1 MGASEALDSLPLVD
15 LGNGSPIL
23 LLHGGGGP
31 HSVIAFAER
40 LSEHARVLLP
50 THPGFVGSPY
60 IQQVETVADV
70 ANLYVALLG
79 MLGLSRVTVVGVSIG
94 GWIACE
100 IALLAPDRLAGIV
113 LVDSVGLQV
122 AGEDVLDVFSI
133 PRESLAGLAFHR
145 PEQFMTDP
153 NTQTLHQKEAMATN
167 FAALGH
173 YGRSQ
178 RMQDPTL
185 GPRLAALDIPTLVLW
200 GESDRVVSPTYG
212 RAFAAAI
219 PGARF
224 ALIKEA
230 GHFPQI
236 EQPGQLVAQVVAEL
250 PSERPR
256 DGA

>member
-1 MGASEALDSLPLVD
+1 MGTSEALGSLPLAD
-15 LGNGSPIL
+15 LGNGSSIL

-31 HSVIAFAER
+31 HSVTAFAEL

-60 IQQVETVADV
+60 IQQIQTVADV
-70 ANLYVALLG
+70 ANLYVALIRRLD
-79 MLGLSRVTVVGVSIG
+79 LSRVTVVGISIG

-100 IALLAPDRLAGIV
+100 IALLAPDRLAGMV

-122 AGEDVLDVFSI
+122 AGEDVLDVFST
-133 PRESLAGLAFHR
+133 PRERLPSLAFHR
-145 PEQFMTDP
+145 PEQFMMDP
-153 NTQTLHQKEAMATN
+153 KTQTLHQKEAMAAN
-167 FAALGH
+167 FAALGR

-185 GPRLAALDIPTLVLW
+185 GPRLATLDAPTLVLW
-200 GESDRVVSPTYG
+200 GESDRVVSPAYG

-230 GHFPQI
+230 GHSPQI
-236 EQPGQLVAQVVAEL
+236 EQPEQLLAHVVAEL
-250 PSERPR
+250 QSE
-256 DGA
+256 